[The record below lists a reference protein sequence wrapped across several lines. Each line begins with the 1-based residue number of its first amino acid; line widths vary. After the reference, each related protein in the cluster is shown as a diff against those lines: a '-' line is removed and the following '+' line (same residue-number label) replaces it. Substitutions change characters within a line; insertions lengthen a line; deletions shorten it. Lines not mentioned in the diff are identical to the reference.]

1 MKVSKGKTMKV
12 FSQNIRASI
21 EKTGGNL
28 LIKKKRLKKI
38 ICIRFIRFL
47 CSAFTIISRETVN
60 EKIGMHECSRI
71 SKSTFLV

>member
-28 LIKKKRLKKI
+28 LIKKKR
-38 ICIRFIRFL
+38 
-47 CSAFTIISRETVN
+47 
-60 EKIGMHECSRI
+60 
-71 SKSTFLV
+71 